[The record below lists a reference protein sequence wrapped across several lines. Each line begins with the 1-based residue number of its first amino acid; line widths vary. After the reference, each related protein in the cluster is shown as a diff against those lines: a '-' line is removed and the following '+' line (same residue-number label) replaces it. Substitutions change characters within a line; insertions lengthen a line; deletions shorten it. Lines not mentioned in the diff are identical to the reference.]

1 MGRAL
6 GSLRY
11 GLHPADTGWVST
23 VVELVIASTLMPAAG
38 CALIWAWR
46 LTQRISEARRKPPAA
61 VPDGRLEADLRRLR
75 AELMNT
81 ETMAGL
87 TAKHHRVRA
96 VRAAY
101 LDALTTACQRFDV
114 AAPQGG
120 DRAPL
125 AEIYRAE
132 AALGQRGL
140 RLRDTVS

>member
-11 GLHPADTGWVST
+11 GPHPADTGRVGT
-23 VVELVIASTLMPAAG
+23 VVELIIAFTLLPAAG
-38 CALIWAWR
+38 GALIWAWR
-46 LTQRISEARRKPPAA
+46 LAQRVSEARRQPPAA

-75 AELMNT
+75 AELMDT
-81 ETMAGL
+81 ETRAGL
-87 TAKHHRVRA
+87 TAKHHRVQA
-96 VRAAY
+96 LRAAY
-101 LDALTTACQRFDV
+101 LDALTTACRRFDV
-114 AAPQGG
+114 AVPEGG
-120 DRAPL
+120 DRATL